1 MLKRFDSIKRRFE
14 LLRPYYQ
21 SFAVKLFVFVG
32 AALILLVVVMT
43 WYNLKVQERQLIDE
57 VIISADNIAQTVNYA
72 TRAFMLEGRK
82 EKVQESLLHI
92 TEKTEGIE
100 RLRLFNKKGAIKKST
115 NLEER
120 GTVFAKNAEACA
132 NCHAGGQ
139 SSEILD
145 RNRRVRNIMSEDGTH
160 RAIGLTHAIY
170 NEKSCAQSCH
180 AVHPARQKVLGVLDI
195 TMSLA
200 KVDKKIAQN
209 RRRLIEFGSGAF
221 LLIMTPLGV
230 GLFWFLIRPV
240 NALVQGI
247 EAVSRGNIKA
257 EIPVYTQEEFGRLA
271 KSFNTMLVKLRREIE
286 YGNLMMYD
294 PVAIESKSAALP
306 AKGPKPEQ
314 KKQDTLGS
322 TFEEIYDR
330 IKDETHL
337 KLVRSVKLA
346 SLGQLSAGIAH
357 EINNPLTAVLSYSS
371 LLLDKAA
378 SPKEKA
384 WLKIIVDET
393 KRCRNIVA
401 GLLEFSRQTATEKIL
416 TDINDIIERAVNLLQ
431 NQESFHNISIVKK
444 LDTGLPK
451 VRIDRGQLYQVFMN
465 LMINASDAM
474 NHKGTLTIES
484 RLNVVKS
491 TVTADRRF
499 VEVVFTDTGCGIPKE
514 ILERLFDPFFT
525 TKGPTVGTGLG
536 LSICYG
542 IVRRHDGNIT
552 VNSKPGEGAT
562 FKISLP
568 AGGGEDG

>member
-1 MLKRFDSIKRRFE
+1 
-14 LLRPYYQ
+14 
-21 SFAVKLFVFVG
+21 
-32 AALILLVVVMT
+32 MT

-72 TRAFMLEGRK
+72 TKAFMLEGRK

-92 TEKTEGIE
+92 AEKTEGIE

-120 GTVFAKNAEACA
+120 GTVFAKSAEPCA
-132 NCHAGGQ
+132 NCHAGDQ
-139 SSEILD
+139 PSEILD

-200 KVDKKIAQN
+200 NVDKKIAEN
-209 RRRLIEFGSGAF
+209 RRHLIQFGGAAF

-230 GLFWFLIRPV
+230 VLFWFLIRPV

-314 KKQDTLGS
+314 KKQDALGS

-371 LLLDKAA
+371 LLLEKAA

-401 GLLEFSRQTATEKIL
+401 GLLEFSRQTAPEKIL

-474 NHKGTLTIES
+474 NQKGTLTIES

-542 IVRRHDGNIT
+542 IVRRHDGNII

-568 AGGGEDG
+568 AGGGEDA